1 MTPRFLRYG
10 LLGLGL
16 GLFPILVLLFLGQG
30 CAAKKAPRSPRV
42 AVTTAR
48 VEQRDMPFSLS
59 ATGSV
64 EALRTASVGSQVGG
78 VVTRLSFHEGDV
90 VREGQVLIELDPR
103 PFHQALDQALGALAR
118 DRAIAEAA
126 RNEVERS
133 RVLHDQNVLSQSE
146 WDQKVSDADASAATV
161 RADSASANSAR
172 LNLEYAAIRAP
183 ISGRSGRL
191 MVHVGDYVKASTSDP
206 LVTIIQPHPI
216 RVSFKIPE
224 RDVPVLQRYR
234 GQNPKVWIDP
244 DSARA
249 QLQGRLVF
257 VDNAIDPASGT
268 LLLKGEFPNQDGR
281 LVPGQ
286 FVDVR
291 LVLYVAPRATVV
303 PSQAVSRGQ
312 QGSYVYVINQDSTA
326 TPRPIEVERTVDDVA
341 VVTRGLSPGEA
352 VVTDGQMRLSPGA
365 KVQIRRPVGRK
376 G

>member
-1 MTPRFLRYG
+1 MTGSILRPG
-10 LLGLGL
+10 RRRADLL
-16 GLFPILVLLFLGQG
+16 PILIALLLTPG
-30 CAAKKAPRSPRV
+30 CAPKKPARVLRV

-48 VEQRDMPFSLS
+48 VEQRDMPYSLS
-59 ATGSV
+59 ASGSV
-64 EALRTASVGSQVGG
+64 EAIQTASVGSQVGG
-78 VVTRLSFHEGDV
+78 TVTRLSFHEGDV
-90 VREGQVLIELDPR
+90 VREGQVLIQLDPR

-118 DRAIAEAA
+118 DRAVADAA
-126 RNEVERS
+126 RSEVDRS

-146 WDQKVSDADASAATV
+146 WEQKVSAADASAASV

-183 ISGRSGRL
+183 ISGRTGRL

-234 GQNPKVWIDP
+234 GRNLGVWVDP
-244 DSARA
+244 DSGRGP
-249 QLQGRLVF
+249 LQGRLVF
-257 VDNAIDPASGT
+257 VDNAIDPGSGT

-291 LVLYVAPRATVV
+291 LVLYVAPHATVV
-303 PSQAVSRGQ
+303 PSQAVSTGQ
-312 QGSYVYVINQDSTA
+312 QGAYVYVVNPDSTV
-326 TPRPIEVERTVDDVA
+326 TPRPIEVERTVEDRA
-341 VVTRGLSPGEA
+341 VVTRGLRPGEA

-365 KVQIRRPVGRK
+365 KVQIRQPGGGK

>member
-1 MTPRFLRYG
+1 MIARLIRCGRRSATLLVLPALL
-10 LLGLGL
+10 LLGT
-16 GLFPILVLLFLGQG
+16 G
-30 CAAKKAPRSPRV
+30 CASKKAPRTPRV

-48 VEQRDMPFSLS
+48 VEQRDMPYSLT

-64 EALRTASVGSQVGG
+64 EAIRTASVGSQVGG

-90 VREGQVLIELDPR
+90 VREGQVLIQLDPR
-103 PFHQALDQALGALAR
+103 PFHQALDQAVGALAR

-126 RNEVERS
+126 RKEVERS
-133 RVLHDQNVLSQSE
+133 RVLHDQNVLSDSE
-146 WDQKVSDADASAATV
+146 WGQKVTDADASAATV

-191 MVHVGDYVKASTSDP
+191 MVHVGDYVKATTSDP

-224 RDVPVLQRYR
+224 RDVPTLQRYR
-234 GQNPKVWIDP
+234 AQDPKVSVEP
-244 DSARA
+244 DSGRGP
-249 QLQGRLVF
+249 LQGRLVF

-291 LVLYVAPRATVV
+291 LVLFVAPRATVV
-303 PSQAVSRGQ
+303 PSQAVSTGQ
-312 QGSYVYVINQDSTA
+312 QGSYVYVVNADSTA
-326 TPRPIEVERTVDDVA
+326 TPRPIEVERTVNDLS
-341 VVTRGLSPGEA
+341 VVTRGLKPGEA

-365 KVQIRRPVGRK
+365 KVQIRRTGGRN

>member
-1 MTPRFLRYG
+1 MNGSLTRFAVFAIL
-10 LLGLGL
+10 LLGS
-16 GLFPILVLLFLGQG
+16 G
-30 CAAKKAPRSPRV
+30 CAPQKAPRSGRV

-48 VEQRDMPFSLS
+48 VEQRDMPFALT

-64 EALRTASVGSQVGG
+64 EALQTASVGSQVGG
-78 VVTRLSFHEGDV
+78 TVTRISFHEGDV
-90 VREGQVLIELDPR
+90 VREGQVLIQLDPR

-133 RVLHDQNVLSQSE
+133 RVLHDQSVLSQSE
-146 WDQKVSDADASAATV
+146 WEQKVSDADASAASV

-183 ISGRSGRL
+183 ISGRTGRL
-191 MVHVGDYVKASTSDP
+191 MVHVGDYVKASTSEP
-206 LVTIIQPHPI
+206 LVTIIQPNPI
-216 RVSFKIPE
+216 RVSFQIPE

-234 GQNPKVWIDP
+234 GRNLRVTVDP
-244 DSARA
+244 DSGRGP
-249 QLQGRLVF
+249 LEGRLVF
-257 VDNAIDPASGT
+257 VDNAIDPGSGT
-268 LLLKGEFPNQDGR
+268 LLLKGEFLNQDGR

-303 PSQAVSRGQ
+303 PSQAVSTGQ
-312 QGSYVYVINQDSTA
+312 QGAYVYVVNPDSTV
-326 TPRPIEVERTVDDVA
+326 TPRPIGVERVVDDRTVVA
-341 VVTRGLSPGEA
+341 RGLSPGEE

-365 KVQIRRPVGRK
+365 KVQIRRPAGGK